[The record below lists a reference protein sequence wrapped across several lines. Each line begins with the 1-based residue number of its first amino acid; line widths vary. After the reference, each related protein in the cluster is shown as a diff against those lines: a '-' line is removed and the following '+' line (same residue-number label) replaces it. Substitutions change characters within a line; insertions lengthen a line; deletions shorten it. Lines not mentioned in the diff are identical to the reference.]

1 MINDFTSR
9 SWLQALLEL
18 FFPRFCLVCGN
29 KLPLDERHICS
40 HCLKDLPR
48 TYYSKMSRNR
58 MADRLNAFIQRDL
71 DVGQSL
77 RGDAPVPYSY
87 ATALFFYRAG
97 TGYRDI
103 TKHLKYHGDLSAGRY
118 FSEMLADELVS
129 SDLYSDV
136 DVVIPVPLHWTRRWS
151 RGFNQAEVIASV
163 LARRLGASLREDV
176 LSRRRKT
183 KTQTRLS
190 LEGKA
195 ANVAGAFMVNKGVKL
210 TGCSHVLIVDDVFTT
225 GSTVHECYKALRSLC
240 PPNTRIS
247 VATLACV
254 GD

>member
-1 MINDFTSR
+1 MSEFEY
-9 SWLQALLEL
+9 A
-18 FFPRFCLVCGN
+18 P
-29 KLPLDERHICS
+29 ICS
-40 HCLKDLPR
+40 DNPD
-48 TYYSKMSRNR
+48 T
-58 MADRLNAFIQRDL
+58 
-71 DVGQSL
+71 
-77 RGDAPVPYSY
+77 
-87 ATALFFYRAG
+87 
-97 TGYRDI
+97 
-103 TKHLKYHGDLSAGRY
+103 SAGFRCTSSLSWS
-118 FSEMLADELVS
+118 FLAA
-129 SDLYSDV
+129 
-136 DVVIPVPLHWTRRWS
+136 VPLARRLPDASVGHFSAWYNS
-151 RGFNQAEVIASV
+151 RIANV

>member
-29 KLPLDERHICS
+29 RLPLDERHICS
-40 HCLKDLPR
+40 HCLEDLPR

-77 RGDAPVPYSY
+77 RGDGPVPYSY

-103 TKHLKYHGDLSAGRY
+103 TKHLN
-118 FSEMLADELVS
+118 
-129 SDLYSDV
+129 
-136 DVVIPVPLHWTRRWS
+136 VIPVPLHWTRRWS

-190 LEGKA
+190 IEGKA